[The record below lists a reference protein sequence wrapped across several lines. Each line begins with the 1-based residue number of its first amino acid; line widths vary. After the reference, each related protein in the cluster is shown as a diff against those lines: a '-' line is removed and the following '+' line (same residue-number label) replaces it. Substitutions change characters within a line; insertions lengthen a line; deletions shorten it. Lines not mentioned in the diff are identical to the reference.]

1 MGFGT
6 EMGEQVNTL
15 SDEMELFGLP
25 LIIEK
30 LKFEHP
36 LKEEFVG
43 KLELSARDSVLVDDA
58 DTNNQLTV
66 VSIVWLWENP
76 IE

>member
-6 EMGEQVNTL
+6 EMGERVNTL
-15 SDEMELFGLP
+15 SDEMEPFGLP

-30 LKFEHP
+30 LEFEHP
-36 LKEEFVG
+36 LKKEFVG
-43 KLELSARDSVLVDDA
+43 KLELLARDSALVDDA
-58 DTNNQLTV
+58 DTDDQLTV